1 MHKKVNLDFLIP
13 ISGILLFLILP
24 GSAATGARAGLR
36 LCGELLI
43 PALLPI
49 SVLAGCLVQMGGSS
63 PIPRPAIRFMEAV
76 FSASGACAS
85 AFLLGQLGG
94 FPLGAQLIAGLY
106 REGRIGKAEAE
117 QISAFCNNAGPAFLI
132 GTAGVCLG
140 SPFAGAALLVIQLL
154 ATVSAGLLL
163 RKRIGTASG
172 RVQPPAQRLP
182 FSQALPR
189 AIGSSAGAM
198 LRLTGAV
205 VFFQAFL
212 SCLKSLLPLNQLSGL
227 ARAGLT
233 GALELSGGFSALQNA
248 GGTLLFPLAAA
259 LVNWGGLCVHLQA
272 AEALG
277 SAGLSVKPYLRG
289 KLTQACFGW
298 VYGGLYAILQ
308 RAIGICS
315 LPFLFFALILF
326 GFFLFL
332 KNRHWKTEK
341 AVL

>member
-1 MHKKVNLDFLIP
+1 
-13 ISGILLFLILP
+13 
-24 GSAATGARAGLR
+24 
-36 LCGELLI
+36 
-43 PALLPI
+43 
-49 SVLAGCLVQMGGSS
+49 
-63 PIPRPAIRFMEAV
+63 
-76 FSASGACAS
+76 
-85 AFLLGQLGG
+85 
-94 FPLGAQLIAGLY
+94 
-106 REGRIGKAEAE
+106 
-117 QISAFCNNAGPAFLI
+117 
-132 GTAGVCLG
+132 
-140 SPFAGAALLVIQLL
+140 
-154 ATVSAGLLL
+154 
-163 RKRIGTASG
+163 
-172 RVQPPAQRLP
+172 
-182 FSQALPR
+182 
-189 AIGSSAGAM
+189 M

-298 VYGGLYAILQ
+298 VYGGLYVFLEGF
-308 RAIGICS
+308 IGS
-315 LPFLFFALILF
+315 GALPVLLLGPLLFS
-326 GFFLFL
+326 FFLFL
-332 KNRHWKTEK
+332 KKRHWKTEK